1 MTLSQHRLTPT
12 GSAQPN
18 LTLLSSAWPGT
29 TQPSGSY
36 WVKELTLNLGAS
48 RYTSPNCF
56 FIKLTV
62 SMKKPFL
69 LPCFPSLS
77 SSSSSSYASSVSLIR
92 LRSRTEQSF
101 GALRWRGAGLKWRFV
116 LLCVCACVPCEK
128 APFTGGSRRAR
139 GDRWRGRDGRC
150 EVMTSVVLRFS
161 EVCKGIAF
169 FWQMKRCVFQVL
181 RQRHPFHHY
190 RGKQSAYCVE
200 RRVLGSCF
208 PLILECTNSLTRVS
222 VTSSSPVKLSM
233 TFSWNVWFRVMRMC
247 RPRLIYSTI

>member
-1 MTLSQHRLTPT
+1 MTLTQHRLTPA

-36 WVKELTLNLGAS
+36 WVKESWRWTLGPADIRALTAFSLSWLS
-48 RYTSPNCF
+48 VWRSPF
-56 FIKLTV
+56 FYLV
-62 SMKKPFL
+62 FL
-69 LPCFPSLS
+69 LSLLLLLLRLVCLPNTFTFKDGAVVWCFT
-77 SSSSSSYASSVSLIR
+77 VE
-92 LRSRTEQSF
+92 RS
-101 GALRWRGAGLKWRFV
+101 GAEMTV
-116 LLCVCACVPCEK
+116 CSTLCVRVFRARKRISSGV
-128 APFTGGSRRAR
+128 SRRAR

-181 RQRHPFHHY
+181 RQHPFHHY

-200 RRVLGSCF
+200 RRVLGSCS
-208 PLILECTNSLTRVS
+208 PLIQECTSSLTRVS

-233 TFSWNVWFRVMRMC
+233 TFSWNIWFRVTRMC